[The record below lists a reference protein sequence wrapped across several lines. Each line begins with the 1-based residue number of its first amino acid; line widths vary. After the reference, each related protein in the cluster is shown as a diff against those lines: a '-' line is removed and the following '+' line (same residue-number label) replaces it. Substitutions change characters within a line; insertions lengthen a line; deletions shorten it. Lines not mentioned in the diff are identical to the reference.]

1 MSHDAAYAFWQRGVI
16 ARLGHW
22 PFVRWLARRFYRLTT
37 RHRAAAGRVDRLLF
51 GTATAA
57 PTRRLVTWVFLRAL
71 GGVYLI
77 AFTSLR
83 AQALGLYGSRGVEPI
98 GGLLTDLRGRAGR
111 AAYRIAPSLLRLGS
125 SDRDRGGRKQGQPEN
140 RRAQAAGHGCR
151 PRFAR

>member
-1 MSHDAAYAFWQRGVI
+1 MA
-16 ARLGHW
+16 
-22 PFVRWLARRFYRLTT
+22 
-37 RHRAAAGRVDRLLF
+37 
-51 GTATAA
+51 
-57 PTRRLVTWVFLRAL
+57 AL

-83 AQALGLYGSRGVEPI
+83 AQVKGLYGERGIRPVRTYLAAVRARIPAPRERWRRVPTI
-98 GGLLTDLRGRAGR
+98 FWLDASDASLVRACRAGQIGSVLMMLG
-111 AAYRIAPSLLRLGS
+111 IAPSLLRLGS